1 MFGRI
6 AYWIYRNPLDFFI
19 PWMLIV
25 GICGTIPG
33 YLFLNQHQIP
43 APSGCFY
50 VNDFMKVL
58 SYDTENYIL
67 REAKELEHK
76 TGYQV
81 VVLTVDYDTESH
93 FSHNYNRLFDV
104 WNIGDKSRKAVVI
117 SAVFSSGPESDSLL
131 LAQKNAL
138 SPGEITEKISKLRW
152 SSVHLNQDSRVRNI
166 INRNITDEI
175 LYKYAHKEDVSRIN
189 NTVTNVFVATA
200 QEIYKSQNITPPES
214 LAFTGENHVADGTVS
229 TADSDYIEDPLKG
242 LSVDR
247 LLSFEYLLAG
257 SFIALM
263 SWLITVMII
272 GYKIGM
278 MVKNNEIND
287 LSDSERKRMD
297 YFFNKR
303 KNW

>member
-1 MFGRI
+1 M
-6 AYWIYRNPLDFFI
+6 
-19 PWMLIV
+19 
-25 GICGTIPG
+25 
-33 YLFLNQHQIP
+33 
-43 APSGCFY
+43 
-50 VNDFMKVL
+50 
-58 SYDTENYIL
+58 
-67 REAKELEHK
+67 
-76 TGYQV
+76 
-81 VVLTVDYDTESH
+81 
-93 FSHNYNRLFDV
+93 
-104 WNIGDKSRKAVVI
+104 
-117 SAVFSSGPESDSLL
+117 
-131 LAQKNAL
+131 
-138 SPGEITEKISKLRW
+138 RW

-257 SFIALM
+257 FFIALM

-272 GYKIGM
+272 GYKIGN

-287 LSDSERKRMD
+287 LSDSERKQMD